1 MPPSLNGK
9 VVAFVEARMQSEMAA
24 LVERHGGV
32 AYPAPVLQEVYL
44 KDDPDV
50 QRLVRDVCD
59 DRIDVVVL
67 LTGVGTR
74 ALIESSDA
82 MGLKREFLEHLNT
95 RTIYARSPKPAR
107 VLRQNSIHIDLMP
120 PEPYTSQD
128 LVNAIGNTGLE
139 GKEVAVQ
146 AYGGPNNFLTRS
158 LREKGANVREVKL
171 YSWGI
176 PEDTDPVVR
185 MIDDLAAGKI
195 DAVAF
200 TSQPQVDNLLAI
212 ADQSDRGEL
221 LRNGLARDSLTIASV
236 GPVCSRKLR
245 QSNIRVDVEPE
256 HVHMGNMIIALA
268 ERYQAEAATTG

>member
-1 MPPSLNGK
+1 MPPSLNGR

-50 QRLVRDVCD
+50 QRLVRDVCE

-74 ALIESSDA
+74 ALIESA
-82 MGLKREFLEHLNT
+82 AGMGLGEKFLAHLNT

-107 VLRQNSIHIDLMP
+107 VLRQNNIHIDLMP

-128 LVNAIGNTGLE
+128 LVDAIGKTDLD

-176 PEDTDPVVR
+176 PEDTAPVVR
-185 MIDDLAAGKI
+185 MIDDLASGKI

-221 LRNGLARDSLTIASV
+221 LRNSLTRESVTIASV

-245 QSNIRVDVEPE
+245 ERNIRVDVEPE
-256 HVHMGNMIIALA
+256 HVHMGNLIIALA
-268 ERYQAEAATTG
+268 ECFQAEATTG

>member
-1 MPPSLNGK
+1 MPPSLNGR

-50 QRLVRDVCD
+50 QRLVRGVCD
-59 DRIDVVVL
+59 DHIDVVVL

-74 ALIESSDA
+74 ALIESAAA
-82 MGLKREFLEHLNT
+82 MGLGEKFLTHLNT
-95 RTIYARSPKPAR
+95 CTIYARSPKPAR
-107 VLRQNSIHIDLMP
+107 VLRQNNIHIDLMP

-128 LVNAIGNTGLE
+128 LVEAIGNTDLN

-146 AYGGPNNFLTRS
+146 AYGGPNNFLTRR
-158 LREKGANVREVKL
+158 LREKGANVREVRL

-176 PEDTDPVVR
+176 PGDTAPVLR
-185 MIDDLAAGKI
+185 MIDDLAAGEI

-221 LRNGLARDSLTIASV
+221 LRDGLGKDSLTIASV

-245 QSNIRVDVEPE
+245 ERNIKVDVEPE
-256 HVHMGNMIIALA
+256 HVHMGNLIIALA
-268 ERYQAEAATTG
+268 EHYQAGVATAC

>member
-1 MPPSLNGK
+1 MPPSLNGR

-32 AYPAPVLQEVYL
+32 AYSAPVLQEVYL

-50 QRLVRDVCD
+50 QRLVLDVCG
-59 DRIDVVVL
+59 DRTDVVVF
-67 LTGVGTR
+67 LTGVGAR
-74 ALIESSDA
+74 ALIESACA
-82 MGLKREFLEHLNT
+82 MGLGEEFLAHLNT

-107 VLRQNSIHIDLMP
+107 VLRQNNIHIDLMP

-128 LVNAIGNTGLE
+128 LVEAIGNTDLN
-139 GKEVAVQ
+139 GKEVVVQ

-176 PEDTDPVVR
+176 PEDTAPVLR
-185 MIDDLAAGKI
+185 MIDDLAAGEI

-212 ADQSDRGEL
+212 SDQSNKGES
-221 LRNGLARDSLTIASV
+221 LRDSLGKDSLTIASV

-245 QSNIRVDVEPE
+245 ERNIRVDVEPE
-256 HVHMGNMIIALA
+256 HVHMGNLIIALA
-268 ERYQAEAATTG
+268 EHYQSGVATAG

>member
-1 MPPSLNGK
+1 
-9 VVAFVEARMQSEMAA
+9 
-24 LVERHGGV
+24 
-32 AYPAPVLQEVYL
+32 
-44 KDDPDV
+44 
-50 QRLVRDVCD
+50 
-59 DRIDVVVL
+59 
-67 LTGVGTR
+67 
-74 ALIESSDA
+74 
-82 MGLKREFLEHLNT
+82 
-95 RTIYARSPKPAR
+95 
-107 VLRQNSIHIDLMP
+107 MP

-128 LVNAIGNTGLE
+128 LVNAIGNTALE

-176 PEDTDPVVR
+176 PGDTAPVLR

-221 LRNGLARDSLTIASV
+221 LRNILARDSLTIASI

-245 QSNIRVDVEPE
+245 ERNIRVDVEPA
-256 HVHMGNMIIALA
+256 HVHMGNLIIALA
-268 ERYQAEAATTG
+268 DRFQAEAATTG

>member
-1 MPPSLNGK
+1 MPPSLNGR

-50 QRLVRDVCD
+50 QRLIQDVCD
-59 DRIDVVVL
+59 ERINVVVL

-74 ALIESSDA
+74 ALIESADA
-82 MGLKREFLEHLNT
+82 MGLKQRFLDYLNT
-95 RTIYARSPKPAR
+95 CAIYARSPKPAR
-107 VLRQNSIHIDLMP
+107 VLRQNNIHIDLMP

-128 LVNAIGNTGLE
+128 LVNAIGNTALE

-176 PEDTDPVVR
+176 PEDTAPVLR
-185 MIDDLAAGKI
+185 MIDDMAAGKI

-212 ADQSDRGEL
+212 ADQSNRGEL
-221 LRNGLARDSLTIASV
+221 LRNCLARDSLTIASV

-245 QSNIRVDVEPE
+245 ERNIRVDVEPE
-256 HVHMGNMIIALA
+256 HVHMGNLIIALA
-268 ERYQAEAATTG
+268 ERFQTGIAATG

>member
-1 MPPSLNGK
+1 MAESLSGR

-32 AYPAPVLQEVYL
+32 AYSAPVLQEVYL
-44 KDDPDV
+44 KDDPEV
-50 QRLVRDVCD
+50 QRLVRDVCA
-59 DRIDVVVL
+59 DRIDVLVL

-74 ALIESSDA
+74 ALIESADA
-82 MGLKREFLEHLNT
+82 MGLKQQFLDHLNT
-95 RTIYARSPKPAR
+95 RTVYARSPKPAR
-107 VLRQNSIHIDLMP
+107 VLRQNHIHIDLMP
-120 PEPYTSQD
+120 PEPYTSQE
-128 LVNAIGNTGLE
+128 LVDAIGNTDLE

-146 AYGGPNNFLTRS
+146 AYGGPNNVLTRS
-158 LREKGANVREVKL
+158 LRDKGANAREVRL

-176 PEDTDPVVR
+176 PEDTAPVVR

-212 ADQSDRGEL
+212 ADQSNRGESL
-221 LRNGLARDSLTIASV
+221 RDSLGKDSVTIASV

-245 QSNIRVDVEPE
+245 ERNIRVDVEPE
-256 HVHMGNMIIALA
+256 HVHMGNLIIALA
-268 ERYQAEAATTG
+268 EHYQPGVATAG